1 MWQYCCAHAVYHIIR
16 WFPTNNRFKALVFL
30 IMFIESGVQLG
41 FSYRTHEVHIPYNSF
56 KFFAMPAAQHPPSV
70 YRSIPKLI
78 FWMSVVSLKN
88 ACQLVPTRTH
98 LYPLVLTCTHSYSRV
113 PTRTQQHPLVHKILY
128 GQTMEILLQVFV
140 TVCCTIDTVTVLSY
154 STHVSILTHGNG
166 SRKELTLRHQKICGP

>member
-88 ACQLVPTRTH
+88 ACQLVPTRT
-98 LYPLVLTCTHSYSRV
+98 
-113 PTRTQQHPLVHKILY
+113 QQHPLVHKILY